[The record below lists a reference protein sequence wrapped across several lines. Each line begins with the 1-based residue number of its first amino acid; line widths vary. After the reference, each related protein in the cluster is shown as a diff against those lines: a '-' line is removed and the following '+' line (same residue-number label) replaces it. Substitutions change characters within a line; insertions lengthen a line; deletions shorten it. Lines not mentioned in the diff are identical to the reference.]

1 MADNTAVGASLHSP
15 HSFGNASADL
25 TASTSGIIR
34 NSQFRCDST
43 MKTSRRN
50 DRRGCVA
57 PGYTPTF
64 ELPSVTPEQTW
75 HVEKAIQSGL
85 PGAPGRPLHRQAD
98 KGKRD
103 IKRQ

>member
-1 MADNTAVGASLHSP
+1 MCARPSPVGCT
-15 HSFGNASADL
+15 

-34 NSQFRCDST
+34 NSRFRCDST
-43 MKTSRRN
+43 LKTSRRN
-50 DRRGCVA
+50 DRQGCVA
-57 PGYTPTF
+57 PGYAPTF
-64 ELPSVTPEQTW
+64 ELTSVAPELTW

-103 IKRQ
+103 IKRQQSCPQVRALT